1 MTELEYKAL
10 LAENQS
16 LKTDNQLLRIDNQSL
31 KADNQLLK
39 TDNQS
44 LKADNQLLQD
54 ELAQLK
60 LDNEERIRCEV
71 ISNTAMEEA
80 LLQNHPS
87 EEIYHFLRSIGKSLE
102 VDRIY
107 IFEDDPDGEGTN
119 NTYEWCNENV
129 SPQID
134 NLQKVPFEAV
144 TWWYEQFE
152 QGKDIHIPDLEAIRE
167 TDPVVYSYLKPQGV
181 QSLIAKRLMYGD
193 RIVGFFGVD
202 NPRVELMADISSF
215 LDTLSNFLE
224 SLIQN
229 RNIYLN
235 SEARYVSE
243 LEDKNEELNEALHKA
258 EEANAAKSQ
267 FLSSMSHDIRTP
279 LNAVIGMTSIA
290 KEHLDDRERV
300 EDCLEKITISSKHL
314 LGLINDVL
322 DMAKIESGK
331 MTMYMEDVSLNETID
346 SISTIIRFQAADK
359 EQNYEVQLHDMIS
372 DHVMCD
378 SLRLRQIM
386 VNLLGNSVKFT
397 PEGGTIG
404 IELWQEESPRGYDYV
419 VTHMVVTDTG
429 IGMSP
434 EFMETIFESFSRE
447 EDKVRTTQG
456 TGLGMAITKS
466 IVDTLGGTI
475 EVSSELNQGSKF
487 HIVLDLEKGEE
498 SAPVIEKKEQEELS
512 LSGMNIL
519 LAEDND
525 LNAEIAV
532 MILEENGATVTRCED
547 GAVAVRCFEESKS
560 GEYNAILMDLRMPN
574 MDGIEA
580 TKRIRSLGRL
590 DAHLIPIIAMT
601 ADVFS
606 DDIQKCIDA
615 GMEAH
620 VPKPIDI
627 YMLKMTLVKLGCV

>member
-1 MTELEYKAL
+1 MVDQDYRKL
-10 LAENQS
+10 LAENRLLNAENES
-16 LKTDNQLLRIDNQSL
+16 LR
-31 KADNQLLK
+31 
-39 TDNQS
+39 
-44 LKADNQLLQD
+44 D

-60 LDNEERIRCEV
+60 LDNAERIRCEV
-71 ISNTAMEEA
+71 ISNAAMKDA

-87 EEIYHFLRSIGKSLE
+87 DEIYHFLASIGRSLE

-119 NTYEWCNENV
+119 NTYEWCDENV
-129 SPQID
+129 SPEID

-144 TWWYEQFE
+144 DWWYQQFE
-152 QGKDIHIPDLEAIRE
+152 QGKDIHILDLEAIRDTE
-167 TDPVVYSYLKPQGV
+167 PLTYQYLQPQGIH
-181 QSLIAKRLMYGD
+181 SLIAKRLMHGD

-202 NPRVELMADISSF
+202 NPRLELMADISSF
-215 LDTLSNFLE
+215 LDTLSNFLA

-235 SEARYVSE
+235 SEARYISE
-243 LEDKNEELNEALHKA
+243 LEEKNAALNEALHKA
-258 EEANAAKSQ
+258 EDANVAKSQ

-279 LNAVIGMTSIA
+279 LNAILGMTSIA
-290 KEHLDDRERV
+290 HEHLDDRDRV
-300 EDCLEKITISSKHL
+300 EDCLQKITISGKHL

-331 MTMYMEDVSLNETID
+331 MTLYMEDLSLNETVE
-346 SISTIIRFQAADK
+346 SISTIIRIQASDRD
-359 EQNYEVQLHDMIS
+359 QNYDAYIHDMIS
-372 DHVMCD
+372 DYVVCD
-378 SLRLRQIM
+378 GVRLRQIL

-397 PEGGTIG
+397 PEGGSINL
-404 IELWQEESPRGYDYV
+404 ELWQEESSKGDDHV
-419 VTHMVVTDTG
+419 VTHIEVSDTG

-434 EFMETIFESFSRE
+434 EFLETIFESFSRE
-447 EDKVRTTQG
+447 EEKVRTTQG

-466 IVDTLGGTI
+466 IVDAMGGTI
-475 EVSSELNQGSKF
+475 EVSSELDHGSIF
-487 HIVLDLEKGEE
+487 HIVLDLKKGTDSEK
-498 SAPVIEKKEQEELS
+498 AIEQYEQEEMS
-512 LSGMNIL
+512 LQGMHIL

-525 LNAEIAV
+525 INAEIAT
-532 MILEENGATVTRCED
+532 MILEENGAIVTRCED
-547 GAVAVRCFEESKS
+547 GLLTVKCFEESEV

-580 TKRIRSLGRL
+580 TKCIRSMERL

-606 DDIQKCIDA
+606 DDVQKCIDA

-620 VPKPIDI
+620 VPKPIDVDI
-627 YMLKMTLVKLGCV
+627 LKMTLVRLGCV